1 MEGDTMTF
9 DEAEAIIEKITPP
22 DTFVSLEHVRIYL
35 NGWENR
41 IALYIGTPYRE
52 LWEGSLKE
60 VVAKLQDLLADET
73 DLRRREEREARMAL

>member
-1 MEGDTMTF
+1 MTF

-60 VVAKLQDLLADET
+60 VVAKLDSYVEGGGDSDEET
-73 DLRRREEREARMAL
+73 DED